1 MAKFH
6 GVIGFLVTEET
17 TPGVWEERIVTPPPY
32 SGDVLRFSSQYSPS
46 SEKLNDDITIKN
58 RISIIADP
66 FAIGNFY
73 NIRYVEWLG
82 TKWKVTDVEVDYPRL
97 ILSIGGVYNG
107 PQT

>member
-1 MAKFH
+1 MAKYH
-6 GVIGFLVTEET
+6 GNIGFMVTEET
-17 TPGVWEERIVTPPPY
+17 VPGVSDEHFVAHPY
-32 SGDVLRFSSQYSPS
+32 SGDVLRFSSQYTPS
-46 SEKLNDDITIKN
+46 SEKLNDDIAIKN